1 MFGPQRPTVVLI
13 YGAVGS
19 RKENLLQS
27 LMDSQQQLLEKTSSA
42 TSSIHRMLD
51 GLEKFVFVPTVTVA
65 PKDIEHDFKRTPNC
79 FEFEDA
85 SNFASRFASNDFDLC
100 WKEFLDKQYE
110 CSKSEAITI
119 DYIYKAI
126 PNVETILKEHPS
138 CRKVIISTSNSSGSE
153 ESGSVFNPL
162 MEAIKLYKDSHDV
175 KIVLVRASREVVQQ
189 SLKDKGCYNQ
199 DEIDTLMVHHEYIEK
214 DKTINDL
221 RKYLHYNGNIPL
233 TFVDITNNMEA
244 DMRRF
249 VNAVEGKTEE
259 ENEPFYESKH
269 TAREYMKT
277 HKVSELLQYLLQLVL
292 VEMPS
297 DPRQFLIDNLK
308 KIQSHS
314 SKKILTSS
322 DFETMFSMI
331 DINNKGFVTYDQT
344 LKTLINLKV
353 DSKNAEKA
361 LSAFEKTSRI
371 NQGQFV
377 EIISKQLD
385 ILNGTPYQ

>member
-1 MFGPQRPTVVLI
+1 MVMV

-27 LMDSQQQLLEKTSSA
+27 LMDTQNLLREKPQNNSR
-42 TSSIHRMLD
+42 ILD
-51 GLEKFVFVPTVTVA
+51 GLEQFLFVPTVTVA
-65 PKDIEHDFKRTPNC
+65 PKDIEHDFKRTPDC
-79 FEFEDA
+79 FEIVDA
-85 SNFASRFASNDFDLC
+85 SSFSSRLSNKEFDLC
-100 WKEFLDKQYE
+100 WKEFLDKQYKF
-110 CSKSEAITI
+110 SNSEPMSI
-119 DYIYKAI
+119 DYVYKAI
-126 PNVETILKEHPS
+126 PKVETILKEYPS
-138 CRKVIISTSNSSGSE
+138 CRKVIISTSNSCGSK
-153 ESGSVFNPL
+153 ESESVFNPL
-162 MEAIKLYKDSHDV
+162 MEAIKLYKDSHNV

-189 SLKDKGCYNQ
+189 SLREKGCYNQ

-314 SKKILTSS
+314 AKKILTPT

-331 DINNKGFVTYDQT
+331 DINNKGWVSYDQT
-344 LKTLINLKV
+344 LKTLVNLKV
-353 DSKNAEKA
+353 DSESAEKA
-361 LSAFEKTSRI
+361 MSSFDKSARI
-371 NQGQFV
+371 NQNQFV
-377 EIISKQLD
+377 EVISKQLD